1 MESMTEMISS
11 QFKKILEDLFMR
23 YILCIIKLTAD
34 NIKRRQCQILK
45 YIIHLSSITGLSL
58 KFIYQIICCFIHDV
72 QKILQDVKVKTG
84 SYHLPLFSPGFTS
97 AAIK

>member
-11 QFKKILEDLFMR
+11 RFKKILNDLFMR

-45 YIIHLSSITGLSL
+45 YIIHLSSITSLSL